1 MSKLK
6 NNFITNYLVSSW
18 SEIKK
23 VSWPKR
29 SEVLNHTIIVLISCT
44 IAIAITTAIDYGLT
58 YVVQYIVEKRG

>member
-6 NNFITNYLVSSW
+6 NNFITNYLVNSW

-44 IAIAITTAIDYGLT
+44 IAIAITSAIDLGLT
-58 YVVQYIVEKRG
+58 YVVQYIVERRG